1 MWSIL
6 SKILPFLPALIEKLW
21 PDSAKVEQL
30 KAERELA
37 EAEAFNRGR
46 ISPRYLARYVA
57 VVLVALFALVV
68 LADVLWPDLVPGSPV
83 SALEALGKQ
92 GLNLLATVFGL

>member
-1 MWSIL
+1 MLSIL
-6 SKILPFLPALIEKLW
+6 SKILPFLPTLIEKLW

-37 EAEAFNRGR
+37 EAEAFEKGR

-57 VVLVALFALVV
+57 VVLVALFSLALLV
-68 LADVLWPDLVPGSPV
+68 DVLWPDVVPGSPV

-92 GLNLLATVFGL
+92 GLSVLTTVFGL

>member
-1 MWSIL
+1 MWSVL
-6 SKILPFLPALIEKLW
+6 SKILPFLPTLIEKLW

-37 EAEAFNRGR
+37 EAEAFEKGR

-57 VVLVALFALVV
+57 VVLVALFSLALLV
-68 LADVLWPDLVPGSPV
+68 DVLWPDVVPGSPV
-83 SALEALGKQ
+83 SALKDLGKH
-92 GLNLLATVFGL
+92 GLSVLTTVFGL

>member
-1 MWSIL
+1 MWSVL
-6 SKILPFLPALIEKLW
+6 SKILPFLPTIIEKLW

-37 EAEAFNRGR
+37 EAEAFEKGR

-57 VVLVALFALVV
+57 VILVALFSLALLV
-68 LADVLWPDLVPGSPV
+68 DVLWPDVVPGSPV

-92 GLNLLATVFGL
+92 GLKILSTTFGL

>member
-1 MWSIL
+1 MWSVL

-37 EAEAFNRGR
+37 EAEAFNR
-46 ISPRYLARYVA
+46 
-57 VVLVALFALVV
+57 ALR
-68 LADVLWPDLVPGSPV
+68 PGCP
-83 SALEALGKQ
+83 G
-92 GLNLLATVFGL
+92 

>member
-1 MWSIL
+1 MWSVL

-30 KAERELA
+30 KLERELA
-37 EAEAFNRGR
+37 EAEAFEKGR

-57 VVLVALFALVV
+57 VVLVALFALAILV
-68 LADVLWPDLVPGSPV
+68 DVIWPDVVPGSPV

-92 GLNLLATVFGL
+92 GLNVLATVFGL

>member
-1 MWSIL
+1 MWSVL

-21 PDSAKVEQL
+21 PGNAKVEQL

-37 EAEAFNRGR
+37 EAEAFGRGR

-57 VVLVALFALVV
+57 VVLVALFALVALV
-68 LADVLWPDLVPGSPV
+68 DVILPDLVPGSPV
-83 SALEALGKQ
+83 SALEGLGKQ
-92 GLNLLATVFGL
+92 ALNLLTTVFGL